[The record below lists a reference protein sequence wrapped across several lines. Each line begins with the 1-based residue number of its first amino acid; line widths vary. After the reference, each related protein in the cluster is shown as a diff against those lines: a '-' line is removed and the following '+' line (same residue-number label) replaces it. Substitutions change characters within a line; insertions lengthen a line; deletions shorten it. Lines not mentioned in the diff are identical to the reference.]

1 MPRGRGRGG
10 NSRRGRTR
18 VGRELADEVDEATP
32 RVRRRRRGDDDDS
45 DSDGNDRENS
55 DADEV
60 TYSPG
65 EKLPNSARRH
75 VRGIEDLQDTS
86 ARDAILARGGNAS
99 AFREVR
105 SDYLDKP
112 VGELA
117 KLAAKGDDEAVTA
130 LKLVKQASSKA
141 QKYRGKS

>member
-1 MPRGRGRGG
+1 LPRGRGRGG
-10 NSRRGRTR
+10 GRRGRTR
-18 VGRELADEVDEATP
+18 VGNELADEVDDAAP
-32 RVRRRRRGDDDDS
+32 KVRRRRRGDDDD
-45 DSDGNDRENS
+45 DTDGNGDRDKTPET
-55 DADEV
+55 DDV
-60 TYSPG
+60 TYTTG
-65 EKLPNSARRH
+65 EKLSPSAKKAM
-75 VRGIEDLQDTS
+75 RGLEDLQDTS

-117 KLAAKGDDEAVTA
+117 KLAARGDDEAVTA